1 MISKCRIMC
10 LFCLFVLLVPVGVFA
25 SEENINLSVGE
36 STVRGC
42 GDDTWLVSVGNP
54 DIADVELKKAG
65 KRMYVLITAKD
76 VGLTNIVICK
86 GKGNDCTNAFKL
98 KVWECI
104 DPCNT
109 VKQKLKEVLPGEN
122 INVIGAGD
130 SIILSGEVSSITNIS
145 IAMDLA
151 EAVVMPRR
159 GDRGQFNISVGGK
172 GGESK
177 KSEWWSEREQMATVS
192 KVVNLMQV
200 GGVQQV
206 MLEVRVA
213 EMGRKLMRELGINW
227 SYISTDLT
235 ISYFNELTKGVTGS
249 FAYFGSGKS
258 WTGAIDALNTEGVIK
273 ILAKPTLITLSGENA
288 EFLAGGEFPV
298 PVPSD
303 WGEVKIE
310 WKKYGVELQFTPRV
324 LSNDKISMT
333 VMPKVSELDYE
344 HAVEFWGFVIPALTS
359 RFASTTVELD
369 DGQSFAI
376 AGLLNET
383 IYENIEK
390 FPVLGD
396 IPVLG
401 ALFRSSEFRKHKT
414 ELVIIV
420 TPHLVKPLD
429 MAKQTLPTD
438 AYVEPDDFEFYLLGL
453 TEGISRGEKRSS
465 VLFRDEGLE
474 GNFGHIAP

>member
-1 MISKCRIMC
+1 MIPKCKILLLICIFIFFVFAGVAFSEKVETIQLVIGKSKLIN
-10 LFCLFVLLVPVGVFA
+10 VPVSIKRV
-25 SEENINLSVGE
+25 SI
-36 STVRGC
+36 
-42 GDDTWLVSVGNP
+42 GDP
-54 DIADVELKKAG
+54 KIADIRVLRQKKPAELYIRGVAPGVTNLILWKSDDNYYKTYDLHISVDMAQL
-65 KRMYVLITAKD
+65 KR
-76 VGLTNIVICK
+76 
-86 GKGNDCTNAFKL
+86 
-98 KVWECI
+98 
-104 DPCNT
+104 
-109 VKQKLKEVLPGEN
+109 KLKEVLPEEN
-122 INVIGAGD
+122 IKVEAAGRCV
-130 SIILSGEVSSITNIS
+130 ILSGEVSSTANLS
-145 IAMDLA
+145 TAVELA
-151 EAVVMPRR
+151 ETFVHA
-159 GDRGQFNISVGGK
+159 F
-172 GGESK
+172 
-177 KSEWWSEREQMATVS
+177 S
-192 KVVNLMQV
+192 KVESGASQEKDGEGVKVEKREVAVEPKVINLMQV

-235 ISYFNELTKGVTGS
+235 ISYFNELTKGVTGR

-453 TEGISRGEKRSS
+453 LEGHPKGEKRSS

>member
-1 MISKCRIMC
+1 MIPNYRIIC
-10 LFCLFVLLVPVGVFA
+10 LFFMVVLFAFVGRDLCEGCDF
-25 SEENINLSVGE
+25 INLSVGE
-36 STVRGC
+36 STVRSC
-42 GDDTWLVSVGNP
+42 SSDTWLVSIGKP
-54 DIADVELKKAG
+54 DVADVQLKKTG
-65 KRMYVLITAKD
+65 TKTYVLIIGK
-76 VGLTNIVICK
+76 VPGSTNVVICRGDK
-86 GKGNDCTNAFKL
+86 GCTNAFNL
-98 KVWECI
+98 KVWNCI
-104 DPCNT
+104 DPCNM

-122 INVIGAGD
+122 INVIGTGD
-130 SIILSGEVSSITNIS
+130 SIILSGEVSSTTNIS

-151 EAVVMPRR
+151 ESFVA
-159 GDRGQFNISVGGK
+159 GQKSHGGTGK
-172 GGESK
+172 EGVALA
-177 KSEWWSEREQMATVS
+177 REQWEMEKLSTVA

-213 EMGRKLMRELGINW
+213 EMGRKLMRELGIDW

-235 ISYFNELTKGVTGS
+235 ISYFNEMTKGTTGS

-273 ILAKPTLITLSGENA
+273 ILAKPTLITLSGEEA

-298 PVPSD
+298 PVPKN
-303 WGEVKIE
+303 WNEVTIE

-324 LSNDKISMT
+324 LSNNKISLK
-333 VMPKVSELDYE
+333 VLPGVSELDYE
-344 HAVEFWGFVIPALTS
+344 HAVEFLGYVIPALTT
-359 RFASTTVELD
+359 RYASTTIELD

-390 FPVLGD
+390 FPGLGD

-401 ALFRSSEFRKHKT
+401 ALFRSSNFKKHET

-438 AYVEPDDFEFYLLGL
+438 AYIEPDDFEFYLLGL
-453 TEGISRGEKRSS
+453 TEGVPKGEKRSS

-474 GNFGHIAP
+474 GNFGHISP